1 VAAGGTPAPPGL
13 LDAFWAYERALM
25 ANDLDELD
33 RWFAPGETTMRGDA
47 AGLLIGHEAISVFR
61 RSRGGSP
68 ARTIAAVQVQ
78 AITDDAALVIAVT
91 AITAGGRGQQTQLWR
106 RIDGAWFITAA
117 HVALPAPAIAGA
129 IWRVVGTPL
138 VGTTLVDTTL
148 ASTPRAAGAD
158 ERPLA
163 GETVAVKDLFAVAGY
178 AIGAGVPAYLEEA
191 AVETKHASAVA
202 ALLAAGATVTGIA
215 RTDEFAYSIAGRNSH
230 YGTPPNPAVVG
241 AVPGGSSS
249 GPAAAVAS
257 GQASIGLG
265 TDTGGSLRVPA
276 SYTGL
281 WGLRTTHGSVDATGL
296 LALAPSFDTIGWL
309 TRDAATLRRAAATS
323 VTGQRDLAPSFVA
336 APSFL
341 VAPAFDA
348 VLEPNVLAAFHAGLA
363 ATGIASS
370 ADTIDLSDL
379 GDLDQLFETFR
390 TVQAAESWRMHG
402 EWIEAHPGALGDD
415 IAARFAAASTI
426 TERAE
431 AEARVAWAATRRRLD
446 ALLGDRVLVLPSASS
461 IAPSATADAAT
472 IERTRAG
479 TMRLTCI
486 AGLTGRPA
494 LSAPLLSV
502 PCAGQATTA
511 PLGLGFI
518 GPRGSDLALIDLASA
533 VAESARN

>member
-1 VAAGGTPAPPGL
+1 MTAGGSPAPPGL

-78 AITDDAALVIAVT
+78 AITQDAALVIAVT

-117 HVALPAPAIAGA
+117 HVALPAPAVAGS
-129 IWRVVGTPL
+129 IWRVVGNPL
-138 VGTTLVDTTL
+138 VGTPL
-148 ASTPRAAGAD
+148 AGAPRVAGAD
-158 ERPLA
+158 GRPLA

-178 AIGAGVPAYLEEA
+178 AIGAGVPAYLAEA

-202 ALLAAGATVTGIA
+202 ALLDAGATVTGIA

-281 WGLRTTHGSVDATGL
+281 WALRTTHGSVDTTGL

-309 TRDAATLRRAAATS
+309 TRDAATLRRAAAAS

-348 VLEPNVLAAFHAGLA
+348 VLEPDVLAAFHAGLA
-363 ATGIASS
+363 ATGIAHR
-370 ADTIDLSDL
+370 ADSIDL
-379 GDLDQLFETFR
+379 GDLDELFETFR

-461 IAPSATADAAT
+461 IAPSAMADAAT

-486 AGLTGRPA
+486 AGLTGRPG

-502 PCAGQATTA
+502 PIAGQATPA
-511 PLGLGFI
+511 PLGLGFV
-518 GPRGSDLALIDLASA
+518 GPRGSDLGLIDLASA
-533 VAESARN
+533 LALTT

>member
-1 VAAGGTPAPPGL
+1 MVAGGATPGIAAASDPAPPGL

-25 ANDLDELD
+25 DNDLDELD
-33 RWFAPGETTMRGDA
+33 RWFAPGDLTVRGDA

-78 AITDDAALVIAVT
+78 AITQDAALVIAVT
-91 AITAGGRGQQTQLWR
+91 AIAAGGRGQQTQLWR
-106 RIDGAWFITAA
+106 RLDGAWFITAA
-117 HVALPAPAIAGA
+117 HVALPGPAIAGS

-148 ASTPRAAGAD
+148 AGAPRVAGAD
-158 ERPLA
+158 GRPLA

-191 AVETKHASAVA
+191 AVETRHASAVA

-215 RTDEFAYSIAGRNSH
+215 RTDEFAYSIAGRNPH

-241 AVPGGSSS
+241 AIPGGSSS
-249 GPAAAVAS
+249 GPAAAVSS

-309 TRDAATLRRAAATS
+309 TRDAATLRRAAAAS
-323 VTGQRDLAPSFVA
+323 VTGQRDLE
-336 APSFL
+336 PSFL

-348 VLEPNVLAAFHAGLA
+348 VLEPDVLAAFHAGLA
-363 ATGIASS
+363 ATGIAHR
-370 ADTIDLSDL
+370 ADSIDLGDL
-379 GDLDQLFETFR
+379 GDLDELFETFR

-486 AGLTGRPA
+486 AGLTGRPG

-502 PCAGQATTA
+502 PIAGQAALA
-511 PLGLGFI
+511 PLGLGFV
-518 GPRGSDLALIDLASA
+518 GPRGTDLALIDIASGLA
-533 VAESARN
+533 